1 MKRKKQNEKSVAEGG
16 FARCVHH
23 LLRHTSVVIRHTLLE
38 INFHKL
44 ILNLQN
50 LFYKSTDFLKFT
62 ASKAGFH
69 RRMTYDL

>member
-1 MKRKKQNEKSVAEGG
+1 MKKVWPKG
-16 FARCVHH
+16 
-23 LLRHTSVVIRHTLLE
+23 LLNIACITSFVIRHTLLE

-50 LFYKSTDFLKFT
+50 LFYTSTDFLKFT